1 MNAETVRAQAK
12 APRTQPSQPVVY
24 VVDDDEGMRSGMEFL
39 LKANDL
45 RVESYPSAEAFLEGI
60 GEHPRGCVLL
70 DVRMPGMN
78 GLQLQET
85 LRGRDIR
92 LPIIIVTAYG
102 NIPMAVRAMR
112 NGAVDFIEKP
122 CDSNELLARLQKAI
136 ELDSDQA
143 QSVEKASEVKKRMAS
158 LTTREHEILD
168 CVVAGMLNK
177 QIAEELG
184 IALKTV
190 ENHRAHMMSKMEAS
204 CAADLVRMVVQSEMA

>member
-1 MNAETVRAQAK
+1 
-12 APRTQPSQPVVY
+12 
-24 VVDDDEGMRSGMEFL
+24 MRKSLRWLIESVGLEVEAFASANEFL
-39 LKANDL
+39 DAITTD
-45 RVESYPSAEAFLEGI
+45 AA
-60 GEHPRGCVLL
+60 GCLLL
-70 DVRMPGMN
+70 DVRMPGMS
-78 GLQLQET
+78 GLDLQEQ
-85 LRGRDIR
+85 LKQKRVS
-92 LPIIIVTAYG
+92 LPVIMVTGHADV
-102 NIPMAVRAMR
+102 PMAVRAMR